1 MAVVTQQEHR
11 GVVVG
16 WPAGVLGEVRPQ
28 RLQSAV
34 GVGIL
39 QQSACGADGCR
50 RAVRPRCIKADCI
63 AARRNSKGD
72 RDGSV
77 AKQPVDLFCAS
88 CDESR
93 IGGFDNRSIQL
104 RTLPT
109 GGVR

>member
-1 MAVVTQQEHR
+1 M
-11 GVVVG
+11 
-16 WPAGVLGEVRPQ
+16 
-28 RLQSAV
+28 
-34 GVGIL
+34 
-39 QQSACGADGCR
+39 
-50 RAVRPRCIKADCI
+50 
-63 AARRNSKGD
+63 
-72 RDGSV
+72 